1 MSTYYNRSDSSIQNT
16 PTTFNSRHPQNP
28 FRSRSNSYEAPER
41 NRENEGL
48 QVDPNGAYPFPST
61 RAIDSTSKH
70 IVPWFDSRGSSEKQL
85 ARGQEGLITTD
96 EDGDENS
103 GHERI
108 WLFKRRTFI
117 VIVSICVVVAICA
130 AVGGAVGGYYR
141 RQSTHSYVQVLP
153 CQPFLP
159 SSLLTYPLTHNRPP
173 PSLSDRP
180 LSPTDPPS
188 ADNLP
193 TATPLP
199 VEQNSTSM
207 AQFPC
212 ASATVSSGSAP
223 LATPNAISN
232 PYQSP
237 LGTRSSFDIT
247 CQRGIPGWGDKDRN
261 AIATLRT
268 FTTYNLTACM
278 DRCSEVD
285 GCMGVIYN
293 AVLSMAE
300 ADGDPGANC
309 LLKNATWDPIAKRKF
324 WLASAVRRE

>member
-1 MSTYYNRSDSSIQNT
+1 MPGRRTCGSCETADGRLNRCSFSTCRSLIQAQVIRVSLFINVFSTSTIFKKQLKRGATVSRFHDRKKRSMSTYYNRSDSSIQNT

-117 VIVSICVVVAICA
+117 VIVSICVVVVICA

-141 RQSTHSYVQVLP
+141 RQSTHSYVQILP

-159 SSLLTYPLTHNRPP
+159 SFL
-173 PSLSDRP
+173 PSFLH
-180 LSPTDPPS
+180 
-188 ADNLP
+188 
-193 TATPLP
+193 
-199 VEQNSTSM
+199 
-207 AQFPC
+207 
-212 ASATVSSGSAP
+212 
-223 LATPNAISN
+223 IH
-232 PYQSP
+232 
-237 LGTRSSFDIT
+237 
-247 CQRGIPGWGDKDRN
+247 
-261 AIATLRT
+261 
-268 FTTYNLTACM
+268 
-278 DRCSEVD
+278 
-285 GCMGVIYN
+285 
-293 AVLSMAE
+293 
-300 ADGDPGANC
+300 
-309 LLKNATWDPIAKRKF
+309 
-324 WLASAVRRE
+324 